1 MFYETKDTLE
11 SVRKVVQLSRG
22 RFRDKEFGD
31 FFYRV
36 VTEDLG
42 KADAVLTNFLDY
54 IKVLTP
60 VRKVNT
66 VHILSEELL
75 EKYKVRCEEKK
86 VEVFKNFDNDLPE
99 VAVPDE
105 HLRYILDTILQ
116 YTVASVSPNGRFRF
130 LVKILGP
137 EWAAGEDEFFLKRNG
152 KQVEISVAFTGFKK
166 PMAGSGGPTPRKGI
180 VSDLGLRLAN
190 DMIKRNNGMMKF
202 GVDVEKS
209 KTFISV
215 KFPVERRKV
224 SDYIL

>member
-54 IKVLTP
+54 IKVLSP
-60 VRKVNT
+60 ARKINT

-75 EKYKVRCEEKK
+75 EKYKVRWEEKK
-86 VEVFKNFDNDLPE
+86 VEVFKSFDNDLPE

-105 HLRYILDTILQ
+105 HLRYIMDTILQ
-116 YTVASVSPNGRFRF
+116 YTVASVSPDGRFWFR
-130 LVKILGP
+130 VKTLGP
-137 EWAAGEDEFFLKRNG
+137 ERAAGEDEFFEKRNG

-166 PMAGSGGPTPRKGI
+166 PMAGAGSPTPRKGI
-180 VSDLGLRLAN
+180 VSDLELRLAN

-202 GVDVEKS
+202 GVDVEKP

-215 KFPVERRKV
+215 KLPVERRKV
-224 SDYIL
+224 SNYIL